1 MAMAFAFLLAGR
13 HANRSGFVFQRH
25 HRFAKYLAFWEGR
38 WRRPLV
44 MSTIDPLRPGYSRN
58 SIHREKAGSGKNG
71 SVPSKAPP
79 LFARDAL
86 GFASLGYQGSRGLV
100 ADNTKAELENER
112 DGQADRYNNE
122 TGSTND

>member
-1 MAMAFAFLLAGR
+1 MAATVLASS
-13 HANRSGFVFQRH
+13 ALNRSRT
-25 HRFAKYLAFWEGR
+25 
-38 WRRPLV
+38 PLSEV
-44 MSTIDPLRPGYSRN
+44 SVDSHF